1 MERHWLWAVV
11 WVVVGTWLHGGETV
25 RLKATADI
33 WLSDCGDERNTSAGR
48 CGQLKLKSIQEMA
61 AIRFD
66 AAPARGREVLKAALF
81 LRRAGADM
89 LRYIRVSTVNQDWEE
104 GTSARPYGPASG
116 ATYCLADA
124 ATKRPWAWPGS
135 MFCDVIMSSGY
146 TLDTWAER
154 KELAD
159 GWLSVALTPEL
170 VYALA
175 CGDTDGLAVMDG
187 GNLAYHNNM
196 IHSVQS
202 RGSEPYIEV
211 ELGKS
216 LADAPAK
223 PAVKAE
229 PAPDKAHLASG
240 VERWRVKH
248 PEPSGPTVIVL
259 EDLAPSEKCDIEV
272 VALSPS
278 GMASPAEKLAA
289 TTSVALPVPP
299 SLGKLQKPRAVADI
313 GPRPKARM
321 YAWAA
326 PPLVK
331 ISPEKPEAMFG
342 DWDGNSVELFGAR
355 GETVSFQICVENGAA
370 EPLAHVQI
378 IPQELKN
385 KEGKT
390 IAGKMI
396 EVFKNWYAKNAKSQW
411 QPAYCVPLPT
421 GAPFDIPDKPVGGAS
436 LPRVPNQ
443 QNQTVY
449 VDIFIP
455 KDASPG
461 AYAGGFLVEA
471 DGVEPPIKL
480 PVELTVYDFTLPDR
494 LSFVPELNAYRIPG
508 NAHDFYRLAHNHR
521 SVLNCWVH
529 RPRLTGAGKDI
540 KVDWADYDRQVGPL
554 LSGEAFENCRRAAAP
569 VEALYLPFEDS
580 WPTPLTKQTYNYQ
593 GHWPTRGEDKKHINE
608 HYLKAPY
615 IGDALSQDYKD
626 AFLAVQRQ
634 FIEHFKE
641 RGWDKT
647 EMQCFYGG
655 KNTHRTDWGV
665 NMWWTTDEPYHWD
678 DWLAL
683 QFFCRLWTQGRG
695 DTLPSLSGRGQGEGG
710 DSRQPQPSPFPL
722 PGRERGQWASRGDIS
737 RPMWQGR
744 VMHRILDCEYIGGFN
759 DANAWR
765 RCRILADDT
774 GVDIRAYGGAN
785 RDTESNTA
793 SVVMLLSMWANGAN
807 AHLPWQTLGSEDALD
822 TNDKASGGG
831 NALLIPAKRLNQTA
845 VADMRVKAFRDGQQL
860 IEYLVELGKR
870 YRLNR
875 EHTASSLTS
884 ASDDPPRPLGPRVE
898 ESNQMPLIN
907 RCRTAGGG
915 EGGSGRSPRVAAN
928 PPLRRRKVGGGG
940 KTWWL
945 AYVSLAPT
953 TAGWELGAPSPLEEA
968 RRGAQRPRP
977 QAVGQTNL
985 TLSMWT
991 EQEMQGS

>member
-1 MERHWLWAVV
+1 MKRQWLWVAV
-11 WVVVGTWLHGGETV
+11 WMAMGTCLHAAETV

-33 WLSDCGDERNTSAGR
+33 WLSDCGDERNTSAGK
-48 CGQLKLKSIQEMA
+48 CGQFKLKSIQEMA

-66 AAPARGREVLKAALF
+66 AAVARGREVLKATLF

-89 LRYIRVSTVNQDWEE
+89 LRYIRVSTVNQDWAE
-104 GTSARPYGPASG
+104 GSSAQPYGPANG

-124 ATKRPWAWPGS
+124 ATKKPWAWPGS

-159 GWLSVALTPEL
+159 GWVSVALTPEL

-196 IHSVQS
+196 IHSAQS
-202 RGSEPYIEV
+202 KGSEPYIEV
-211 ELGKS
+211 ELGKA
-216 LADAPAK
+216 LTEAPATL
-223 PAVKAE
+223 AVKAW
-229 PAPDKAHLASG
+229 PAPEKAHLNAG
-240 VERWRVKH
+240 ALKLTIAEAKGVLCWRITLNGKPVERWRVKH
-248 PEPSGPTVIVL
+248 PEPNGPTTMYL
-259 EDLAPSEKCDIEV
+259 EDLPPSEKCEIEV
-272 VALSPS
+272 VAVAPGGAVSPAAKLTVI
-278 GMASPAEKLAA
+278 ASPALPAAPTLAKLEA
-289 TTSVALPVPP
+289 PVSPP
-299 SLGKLQKPRAVADI
+299 L

-342 DWDGNSVELFGAR
+342 DMASRDANAVWDGKCVKLFGAR
-355 GETVSFQICVENGAA
+355 GETVSYQICIESGAA

-378 IPQELKN
+378 IPQELKSR
-385 KEGKT
+385 EGK
-390 IAGKMI
+390 IIGGKMI
-396 EVFKNWYAKNAKSQW
+396 EVFKNWYAKNGKGQW

-421 GAPFDIPDKPVGGAS
+421 GAPFNIPDVVGGAS
-436 LPRVPNQ
+436 APRVPNQ
-443 QNQTVY
+443 QNQTVT

-461 AYAGGFLVEA
+461 AYAGGVLVEA

-480 PVELTVYDFTLPDR
+480 PIELTVFDFILPDR
-494 LSFVPELNAYRIPG
+494 LSFVPELNAYRIPP
-508 NAHDFYRLAHNHR
+508 NAHDFYRLAHEHR
-521 SVLNCWVH
+521 CVANLWVH
-529 RPRLTGAGKDI
+529 RPRLKGAGKDI
-540 KVDWADYDRQVGPL
+540 QVDWDSYDRAVGPL
-554 LSGEAFENCRRAAAP
+554 VSGEAFENCRRPAAP
-569 VEALYLPFEDS
+569 VEALYLPFDDS
-580 WPTPLTKQTYNYQ
+580 WPTPLSKKTYNYP
-593 GHWPTRGEDKKHINE
+593 GHWPGRGEDKKFINE

-647 EMQCFYGG
+647 ELQCFYGG
-655 KNTHRTDWGV
+655 KNTHRIDWGV

-683 QFFCRLWTQGRG
+683 QFFCQLWTKGRG
-695 DTLPSLSGRGQGEGG
+695 DAPRSL
-710 DSRQPQPSPFPL
+710 
-722 PGRERGQWASRGDIS
+722 WASRGDIS

-744 VMHRILDCEYIGGFN
+744 VMDGILGCEYIGGFN
-759 DANAWR
+759 DANAYR

-807 AHLPWQTLGSEDALD
+807 AHLPWQTLGSEAALD
-822 TNDKASGGG
+822 TNDKGAGGG
-831 NALLIPAKRLNQTA
+831 NALLVPGKRFNQPA
-845 VADMRVKAFRDGQQL
+845 VADIRLKAFREGQQL
-860 IEYLVELGKR
+860 IEYLVELGRR
-870 YRLNR
+870 YGLNR
-875 EHTASSLTS
+875 EQLKAMVHAAAAIQTS
-884 ASDDPPRPLGPRVE
+884 
-898 ESNQMPLIN
+898 
-907 RCRTAGGG
+907 
-915 EGGSGRSPRVAAN
+915 RVAGAGADN
-928 PPLRRRKVGGGG
+928 ADALVFSGLKAWQIAGLRRAV
-940 KTWWL
+940 
-945 AYVSLAPT
+945 A
-953 TAGWELGAPSPLEEA
+953 ELIVKK
-968 RRGAQRPRP
+968 R
-977 QAVGQTNL
+977 
-985 TLSMWT
+985 
-991 EQEMQGS
+991 